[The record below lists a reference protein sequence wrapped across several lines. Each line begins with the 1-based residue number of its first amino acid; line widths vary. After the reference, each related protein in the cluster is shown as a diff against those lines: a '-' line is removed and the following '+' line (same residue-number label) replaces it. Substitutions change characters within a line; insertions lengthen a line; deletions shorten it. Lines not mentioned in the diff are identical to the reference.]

1 MNVFRII
8 RLPDLLTL
16 MNVVFGFLALL
27 AAARTWGQNS
37 SQFAVLFIL
46 LAALADGMDGF
57 LARRLGSSPLGPS
70 LDSLADLVSFGVA
83 PAFLALQ
90 SLDLHTLALS
100 AGIFFMLCGTL
111 RLARFNVSEKNDK
124 FFEGLPIPVAG
135 IALSACVLLNNS
147 TLTVMI
153 MLFLGLLMVSRFT
166 YPKIKDLRILSL
178 IGLAVLAAGLLIRW
192 HNDIQY
198 ASLLLIAVIV
208 IYLFSPVVI
217 SRRKKG
223 K

>member
-1 MNVFRII
+1 
-8 RLPDLLTL
+8 
-16 MNVVFGFLALL
+16 L

-46 LAALADGMDGF
+46 LAALADGVDGF
-57 LARRLGSSPLGPS
+57 LARRLGSSPLGAS

-90 SLDLHTLALS
+90 SLDVYTLALS
-100 AGIFFMLCGTL
+100 AGIFYLLCGTL

-147 TLTVMI
+147 ALTVLV
-153 MLFLGLLMVSRFT
+153 MLFLGLLMVSRFS

-178 IGLAVLAAGLLIRW
+178 LGLAVLTAGLLIRW
-192 HNDIQY
+192 QNDIQD
-198 ASLLLIAVIV
+198 AALLLIAVIAV
-208 IYLFSPVVI
+208 YLCSPVVI
-217 SRRKKG
+217 SRLKKG

>member
-1 MNVFRII
+1 MNVFRVI

-16 MNVVFGFLALL
+16 LNALFGFLALL
-27 AAARTWGQNS
+27 AAAHAWGQNS

-46 LAALADGMDGF
+46 LAALADGVDGF
-57 LARRLGSSPLGPS
+57 LARRFGSSPLGAS

-90 SLDLHTLALS
+90 SLDLHALALS
-100 AGIFFMLCGTL
+100 AGIFYMLCGTL
-111 RLARFNVSEKNDK
+111 RLARFNVSEKSDK
-124 FFEGLPIPVAG
+124 FFEGLPIPVAA
-135 IALSACVLLNNS
+135 IALSICVLLNDS
-147 TLTVMI
+147 TLTVML

-178 IGLAVLAAGLLIRW
+178 VGLAVLAAGFIILW
-192 HNDIQY
+192 QNDVQY
-198 ASLLLIAVIV
+198 ATSLLVAIII
-208 IYLFSPVVI
+208 IYLCSPVVI
-217 SRRKKG
+217 SRLKKG